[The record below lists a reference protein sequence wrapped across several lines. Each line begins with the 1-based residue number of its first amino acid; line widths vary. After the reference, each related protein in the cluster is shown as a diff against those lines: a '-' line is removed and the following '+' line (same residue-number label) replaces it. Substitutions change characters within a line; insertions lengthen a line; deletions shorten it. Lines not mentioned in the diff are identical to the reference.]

1 MINFQLKFNARQN
14 APEIAKDS
22 PRLSSSFV
30 TASFR
35 DCLTALSPVF
45 PYVMIHSRIKHPLS
59 IAACLLAF
67 ALSPLTL
74 RASDPPASQPQSNA
88 EIAKRVVS
96 AAKGFLD
103 TLDETQRGKVLFDF
117 NDDQQRARWSN
128 LPTGIFERRGLR
140 LGQMN
145 PAQRQAVMALLSAAL
160 SPEGYVKIKG
170 IMDADETLRKTS
182 GNNSPPFGL
191 DEFYIS
197 FVGAPSTSTPWLF
210 QFGGHHLAL
219 NLTYVGENGVMTPT
233 LTAVQPSVF
242 TQDGKTVR
250 PLGAET
256 DKAYALVNALDESQ
270 QKQAILGAVM
280 RDLVLGPGQDG
291 KTVQPEGIKASAFTV
306 KQKEMLLDLAREWVG
321 IVPAPASEEKMRE
334 IRSNL
339 DETWFAWS
347 GPTDPAKPAYFRIQG
362 PTVWIE
368 FAPQKLGGDAMKHIH
383 TIYRDPTNDYGK
395 KLLHR

>member
-1 MINFQLKFNARQN
+1 MKRFITL
-14 APEIAKDS
+14 
-22 PRLSSSFV
+22 
-30 TASFR
+30 
-35 DCLTALSPVF
+35 
-45 PYVMIHSRIKHPLS
+45 
-59 IAACLLAF
+59 AACLLAF
-67 ALSPLTL
+67 GLCPSALRSADNSAGTSE
-74 RASDPPASQPQSNA
+74 AA
-88 EIAKRVVS
+88 IAKRVAA
-96 AAKGFLD
+96 AAKAFLD
-103 TLDETQRGKVLFDF
+103 TLDDRQRGKVLFDF
-117 NDDQQRARWSN
+117 NDEEQRARWSN
-128 LPTGIFERRGLR
+128 LPSGIFQRRGLR
-140 LGQMN
+140 LGDMT
-145 PAQRQAVMALLSAAL
+145 PVQRKAVMAILSAAL
-160 SPEGYVKIKG
+160 SPEGYVKING
-170 IMDADETLRKTS
+170 IMDADETLKQGGGGGPS
-182 GNNSPPFGL
+182 FGI

-197 FVGAPSTSTPWLF
+197 FVGSPSTVSPWLL

-242 TQDGKTVR
+242 TQNGKTVR

-291 KTVQPEGIKASAFTV
+291 KTVQPEGVKVSAFTA
-306 KQKEMLLDLAREWVG
+306 KQKEMLLDLAKEWVG
-321 IVPAPASEEKMRE
+321 IVPEPASGEKMRE
-334 IRSNL
+334 IKANL

-368 FAPQKLGGDAMKHIH
+368 FAPQRLGGEPLKHIH

>member
-1 MINFQLKFNARQN
+1 MKR
-14 APEIAKDS
+14 
-22 PRLSSSFV
+22 
-30 TASFR
+30 
-35 DCLTALSPVF
+35 
-45 PYVMIHSRIKHPLS
+45 RIQV
-59 IAACLLAF
+59 AACFVALVLGPF
-67 ALSPLTL
+67 AL
-74 RASDPPASQPQSNA
+74 RSDDNSAPQGSKPQLA
-88 EIAKRVVS
+88 QGVSEGAVVKRV
-96 AAKGFLD
+96 AAAANAFLE
-103 TLDETQRGKVLFDF
+103 TLDESQRGKVLFDF
-117 NDDQQRARWSN
+117 NDEEQRARWSN
-128 LPTGIFERRGLR
+128 LPTGIFQRRGLR
-140 LGQMN
+140 LGEMK
-145 PAQRQAVMALLSAAL
+145 PAQRQAVMAILSAAL

-170 IMDADETLRKTS
+170 IMDADEYLRQT
-182 GNNSPPFGL
+182 GNGSMAFGL

-197 FVGAPSTSTPWLF
+197 FLGSPSTISPWLL

-219 NLTYVGENGVMTPT
+219 NLTYVGENEVLTPT

-270 QKQAILGAVM
+270 QKQAILGAEM

-291 KTVQPEGIKASAFTV
+291 KMVQPEGIKCSALTAT
-306 KQKEMLLDLAREWVG
+306 QKVMLLDLAKEWVG

-334 IRSNL
+334 IRANL
-339 DETWFAWS
+339 DETWFVWS

-368 FAPQKLGGDAMKHIH
+368 FAPQKLGGEPLKHIH